1 MYKFKPKL
9 NDLQILQELK
19 NSCYANNDVRASWIA
34 EYSMDTDV
42 DEFKNY
48 AKWSQLLWNMYKGFV
63 NNITPFYISN
73 ADFIYF
79 SKNI

>member
-34 EYSMDTDV
+34 EYSMESTTLEYV
-42 DEFKNY
+42 QRFCK
-48 AKWSQLLWNMYKGFV
+48 
-63 NNITPFYISN
+63 
-73 ADFIYF
+73 
-79 SKNI
+79 